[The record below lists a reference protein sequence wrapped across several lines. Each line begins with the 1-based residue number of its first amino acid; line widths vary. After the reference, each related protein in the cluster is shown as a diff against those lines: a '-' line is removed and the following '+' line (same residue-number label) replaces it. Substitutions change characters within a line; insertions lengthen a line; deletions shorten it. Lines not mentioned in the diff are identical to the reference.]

1 MGPMGSSGGDAVTP
15 GAPVSDADGLV
26 VDPDPAGTRRIHLVG
41 VAGTGMGSFAGMLK
55 TAGYAVTGSDQ
66 NVYPPMSEMLAAWE
80 IPVLTPFG
88 PANLDAA
95 KPDLVVIGNVIR
107 RVNVE
112 AAEVRLR
119 RIPQTSFPAALAHY
133 ESAFTRFLRLI
144 PTDGLL
150 AVSRAYP
157 NALRLAR
164 ECPGRVVTYGGA
176 VPGLEGAAAR
186 SGDAAG
192 PAADYVARD
201 VTLGPEGARF
211 EVRERGRTLGL
222 ATLPV
227 GGAHNVE
234 NALGVV

>member
-1 MGPMGSSGGDAVTP
+1 MGSSGGDAVTP
-15 GAPVSDADGLV
+15 SAPVSDADGLV

-119 RIPQTSFPAALAHY
+119 RIPQTSFPAALG
-133 ESAFTRFLRLI
+133 AFFLRERHPVVEI
-144 PTDGLL
+144 P
-150 AVSRAYP
+150 
-157 NALRLAR
+157 N
-164 ECPGRVVTYGGA
+164 PG
-176 VPGLEGAAAR
+176 
-186 SGDAAG
+186 
-192 PAADYVARD
+192 VAED
-201 VTLGPEGARF
+201 VRCE
-211 EVRERGRTLGL
+211 
-222 ATLPV
+222 
-227 GGAHNVE
+227 
-234 NALGVV
+234 